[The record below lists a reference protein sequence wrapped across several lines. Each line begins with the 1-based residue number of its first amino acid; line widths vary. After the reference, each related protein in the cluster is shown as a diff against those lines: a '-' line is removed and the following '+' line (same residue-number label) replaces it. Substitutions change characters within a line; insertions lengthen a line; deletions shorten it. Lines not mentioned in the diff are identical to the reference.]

1 MFGEVVLQGIFICF
15 KAQVSHDEARLRV
28 YELYDMSWKVL
39 RNSIMHQGTTLF
51 LAMLEELICLAGL
64 SAFQSFLSGFT
75 VSFKVFPLSS
85 RSSLSCKVK

>member
-1 MFGEVVLQGIFICF
+1 MFREVILQGVFICF

-28 YELYDMSWKVL
+28 YELYVMSWKVW
-39 RNSIMHQGTTLF
+39 NSIVHQGTTLF